1 MPPTESLATDT
12 EIMGTTPDNIEGIWK
27 AVTVASPVAAPTY
40 FGDLEQSNSSMYGRS
55 IFRREMYNRHL
66 MMHKK
71 NKKKA
76 KSAEKEV
83 K

>member
-40 FGDLEQSNSSMYGRS
+40 FWRFGADNSSMYGRS
-55 IFRREMYNRHL
+55 IFRRERCTTGT
-66 MMHKK
+66 
-71 NKKKA
+71 
-76 KSAEKEV
+76 
-83 K
+83 

>member
-40 FGDLEQSNSSMYGRS
+40 LEIWSRQLFDVWKKYFQEGK
-55 IFRREMYNRHL
+55 MYNRHL

-71 NKKKA
+71 K
-76 KSAEKEV
+76 
-83 K
+83 